1 MVMLIL
7 VLSVLITS
15 CRSSEQIDEDSSY
28 QDALRNMVPA
38 LPVVPELPV
47 LNWQYKDG
55 LYCLSETDVDLF
67 LDYKENTLPRFKWEM
82 DQYRKKLDAVLEA
95 F

>member
-7 VLSVLITS
+7 VLSVLTTS
-15 CRSSEQIDEDSSY
+15 CRSSEQVVEDTAY

-38 LPVVPELPV
+38 LPDVPELPI

-55 LYCLSETDVDLF
+55 LYCVSETDVDLF
-67 LDYKENTLPRFKWEM
+67 LDYKENTLPRFRWEM
-82 DQYRKKLDAVLEA
+82 DQYRRKLETVLEA

>member
-1 MVMLIL
+1 MLIL
-7 VLSVLITS
+7 VLSVLTTS
-15 CRSSEQIDEDSSY
+15 CRSSEQVVEDSSY
-28 QDALRNMVPA
+28 QDALRNMIPA
-38 LPVVPELPV
+38 LPAVPELPV

-67 LDYKENTLPRFKWEM
+67 LDYKDNTLPRFKWEM
-82 DQYRKKLDAVLEA
+82 DQYRRKLEIVIEA